1 MSNALADALARL
13 LKAGTDVS
21 ASTFTP
27 TQRQELDGLA
37 RRMNALALRPKG
49 RGAVYQVL
57 NRQAL
62 ESLLRQLRPMEAG
75 DLDGGLPQRATNI
88 ATHRNSKS
96 RKAGHEIHYVLMKAV
111 GEGVHWRGS
120 ERTLEL
126 SAVTAAGAAGALP
139 IETTDDWHSDS
150 PLWLVENKAVF
161 DQTDWFPGPTSATLA
176 YYGGELSSRL
186 LAWLASRRR
195 APQIVLF
202 ADYDG
207 VGLHNYMRL
216 LDQCGTQCSFWL
228 MPGWRELLTRFGNQ
242 TIWQDNHQRFVAAA
256 DQLAKSG
263 APDEVLELC
272 RCMSREGLALEQ
284 EAVWHAAAGRSSD
297 S

>member
-1 MSNALADALARL
+1 MSNALADALVKL
-13 LKAGTDVS
+13 LKTGTDAGSS
-21 ASTFTP
+21 AFTP
-27 TQRQELDGLA
+27 AQREALDDLA
-37 RRMNALALRPKG
+37 RRMSALAVRPKG

-75 DLDGGLPQRATNI
+75 DLDGSLPQRATNI

-111 GEGVHWRGS
+111 GEGVLWRGS
-120 ERTLEL
+120 ERTLDL
-126 SAVTAAGAAGALP
+126 SSVTAAGAVGALP
-139 IETTDDWHSDS
+139 IEITDDWHSDS
-150 PLWLVENKAVF
+150 PLWLVENQAVF
-161 DQTDWFPGPTSATLA
+161 DQTDWFPGAVPATLA

-216 LDQCGTQCSFWL
+216 LDQCGTQCRFWL

-242 TIWQDNHQRFVAAA
+242 TIWQDNHQRFVAAS
-256 DQLAKSG
+256 DRLASSG
-263 APDEVLELC
+263 ASNEVLELC
-272 RCMSREGLALEQ
+272 RRMSREGLALEQ
-284 EAVWHAAAGRSSD
+284 EAVWHAAAGRCSD